1 MGKFRTILCTLLLSL
16 TTLVMGQ
23 QQDMTIIRSKAAA
36 GDAEAQFNLA
46 LEYGENSDWDNMFTW
61 MEKAGEQ
68 GYEPA
73 IKMLFAIYSRD
84 YSVKSNRPVWEQLRK
99 FENNEKAFYWIK
111 KWAENGQIKQLAVL
125 AAFYYLGTGVKE
137 NWEEAYAIYKKVVAM
152 QPITEHDTLCI
163 ANAEAMLGTFYEG
176 GKAGLEQSDEQ
187 AAYWYKRAAERKT
200 NDNGTAAFQ
209 LAKLYLDGNG
219 VKQDFD
225 QAIYWFNV
233 AKEKGHKEID
243 IWLSRAEQ
251 KKQQYL
257 ASANKPTVPEDNRL
271 PALPSPIVSDNVD
284 ENIPHTHLT
293 DDKTY
298 AVIIGNENYE
308 NEADVPFAEHDAET
322 FRQYAEY
329 TLGIPSQHINFV
341 TNAGLN
347 KIRGLVRWL
356 KEAMSIHKG
365 QGKVIVYYAGHG
377 IPDESNHSA
386 YLLPVDGIGNDV
398 ESAYPLDK
406 FYKELGDMPAERII
420 VFLDACFSGAKREG
434 DMMASA
440 RGVAI
445 KVKDSAPKGNMIVFT
460 AAQGDE
466 TAYPYKQ
473 QKHGM
478 FTYYLLSKLQKT
490 QGDATLGDLSDYL
503 IKEVKRQSF
512 VENNKLQTPTVIPSQ
527 ALMNNW
533 QTMKLK

>member
-1 MGKFRTILCTLLLSL
+1 MRKFRLLLSIIL
-16 TTLVMGQ
+16 LSLATFVMGQ

-36 GDAEAQFNLA
+36 GDAEAQYQ
-46 LEYGENSDWDNMFTW
+46 YGINCADRGDFDNMFIW
-61 MEKAGEQ
+61 LEKAGEQ
-68 GYEPA
+68 GHEKA
-73 IKMLFAIYSRD
+73 IGLLFTLYLRD
-84 YSVKSNRPVWEQLRK
+84 DANKNDPVFEQLK
-99 FENNEKAFYWIK
+99 KYENEGKVFYWAK
-111 KWAENGQIKQLAVL
+111 KWAETGKIRPMVHLATCYFSGIGIKSNL
-125 AAFYYLGTGVKE
+125 
-137 NWEEAYAIYKKVVAM
+137 EEACTIYKKVVTM
-152 QPITEHDTLCI
+152 QPITQQEAFYL
-163 ANAEAMLGTFYEG
+163 ASAELMLGTFYEG
-176 GKAGLEQSDEQ
+176 GKGGLEQSDEQ
-187 AAYWYKRAAERKT
+187 AAYWYRRAAEK
-200 NDNGTAAFQ
+200 NIKECLGIPEMG
-209 LAKLYLDGNG
+209 LAKLYLNGNG
-219 VKQDFD
+219 VKQDYD
-225 QAIYWFNV
+225 QAIYWFKR
-233 AKEKGHKEID
+233 AKANGHKEAD
-243 IWLSRAEQ
+243 PWLSRAEQ
-251 KKQQYL
+251 RKQQYL
-257 ASANKPTVPEDNRL
+257 ASANKPTVPEENRL
-271 PALPSPIVSDNVD
+271 PALPSPVVSDNVD

-329 TLGIPSQHINFV
+329 TLGVPSQHINFV

-347 KIRGLVRWL
+347 KIRGMVRWL

-406 FYKELGDMPAERII
+406 FYKELGEMPAERII